1 MNTTKMTNKLILN
14 LLIGGGLLAGLASC
28 ADESISLKDVNY
40 PYTSAWIPPV
50 TKVTNWF
57 GRKNSIKTTSK
68 FSLLELR
75 RRLHAQRRGTR
86 LSEG

>member
-40 PYTSAWIPPV
+40 PLYERLDTAGYQGYELVWSEEFDQDDVQIQLIGIT
-50 TKVTNWF
+50 TKVTCATK
-57 GRKNSIKTTSK
+57 RHKII
-68 FSLLELR
+68 
-75 RRLHAQRRGTR
+75 
-86 LSEG
+86 

>member
-57 GRKNSIKTTSK
+57 GRKNSIKTDVQIQLIGITTK
-68 FSLLELR
+68 VTCATKR
-75 RRLHAQRRGTR
+75 HKII
-86 LSEG
+86 

>member
-40 PYTSAWIPPV
+40 PLY
-50 TKVTNWF
+50 
-57 GRKNSIKTTSK
+57 
-68 FSLLELR
+68 
-75 RRLHAQRRGTR
+75 
-86 LSEG
+86 